1 MKLAGSCRQ
10 QALTRASGH
19 DGASVSRRGAV
30 PPATTILA
38 SSLRTRFLA
47 ACAALL
53 VASACTSGRPKIEPP
68 VITLESVRVGRVAN
82 AKADVSLKVV
92 LANKNDF
99 ELAIDRVEFDIA
111 LDSRQAITGR
121 SVHIDPLPPG
131 GETKVDLAG
140 RVDAAAVATA
150 LMTLGSQLPVPYV
163 VNGTLTLKNGTALA
177 FSRKG
182 EIPIMRFDGA
192 LGSRP

>member
-1 MKLAGSCRQ
+1 MKLTESCRQ
-10 QALTRASGH
+10 QALTRASGD
-19 DGASVSRRGAV
+19 DGAAVSKRRAV
-30 PPATTILA
+30 PLAATIST
-38 SSLRTRFLA
+38 SSLRRRFLA

-53 VASACTSGRPKIEPP
+53 LASACTSGRPKIEPP
-68 VITLESVRVGRVAN
+68 VIALESVRVGRIAD
-82 AKADVSLKVV
+82 AKADVSLRVA

-111 LDSRQAITGR
+111 LDGRQAITGR
-121 SVHIDPLPPG
+121 SVHIDALPPG
-131 GETKVDLAG
+131 GEAKVDLAG

-163 VNGTLTLKNGTALA
+163 VNGTLTLKNGTGLA